1 MAEKEIALIRRQIVK
16 LSEKSFDLGVWKK
29 TTVLLLEN
37 VLGANDRAISA
48 VNAINT
54 DYSSWTLRDTSG
66 VSALDKCKKL
76 GQEILESVIARL
88 ELYGIPEKTNSEGI
102 DPIQIRQALE
112 SELRV
117 SQYRMLISI
126 KNEKISDEEKIK
138 RLVDFFS
145 EVNQESNRLI
155 LARILLDVNLM
166 E

>member
-1 MAEKEIALIRRQIVK
+1 MVEKEIVLIRGQIGK
-16 LSEKSFDLGVWKK
+16 LNEKGFDLGVWKK

-37 VLGANDRAISA
+37 ILGPADGAISA
-48 VNAINT
+48 INAINT

-76 GQEILESVIARL
+76 GQEILESVLARL
-88 ELYGIPEKTNSEGI
+88 ELYGLPEKVSSEGI
-102 DPIQIRQALE
+102 NYFRVRQALE

-126 KNEKISDEEKIK
+126 KNEKISDDEKIK

-155 LARILLDVNLM
+155 LARIILGVDLV